1 MHEGENSLRNHY
13 KSEKSTSNRTRN
25 LTCSR
30 VLQTLLPK
38 PPSLSNLSKI
48 IKGVSELLPSLDF
61 EDATLDT
68 LARKDKL
75 PRMTR
80 VSRAFSLVFSRL
92 SPRRSMTPPAG
103 RNARRTWRNVT
114 VSTASDGLGDEDCV
128 ADAGMRGGVMR
139 SGRSGGRA
147 ETVAAVRCWL
157 DVRKH
162 ALRASI
168 RPSGSL
174 I

>member
-1 MHEGENSLRNHY
+1 MKLA
-13 KSEKSTSNRTRN
+13 
-25 LTCSR
+25 CSR
-30 VLQTLLPK
+30 VLHTLLPN
-38 PPSLSNLSKI
+38 PDSLSSLSKT

-68 LARKDKL
+68 LARKAKP
-75 PRMTR
+75 PRITR

-92 SPRRSMTPPAG
+92 SPKRSMTPPAG

-114 VSTASDGLGDEDCV
+114 VSTASGGLDDEDCV
-128 ADAGMRGGVMR
+128 AEARVKEGVMR
-139 SGRSGGRA
+139 RGRSGGKA
-147 ETVAAVRCWL
+147 DKVAAIRCWL

-162 ALRASI
+162 PLRASM
-168 RPSGSL
+168 RPSGSF